1 MTPITTNMSM
11 NGWDVVSVVT
21 IPFVNAAIH
30 TQGGSPT
37 KMEVSNGTINAQA
50 GFGTWQITVGGG
62 SNLLMFNI
70 PLTNMTGTVTKDG
83 KIIAQF
89 NYPSLAAKLELVLT
103 FVDSSATDR
112 KLVVDSKTPPT
123 AILSLTDDK
132 GQNLSN
138 ALDDTFIKQ
147 ALTVWCGANLS
158 QFSHVFASVN
168 LEPSTSTDEK
178 WAFCK
183 PSTVAYTYIAGNSLT
198 NSYLGITYN
207 TAGKT
212 TPGSVAQIDPTFI
225 PAGCQAAFMLSPA
238 LFVTNFLA
246 PAARQQFGIPAS
258 SLKIDT
264 TLSNIELTAG
274 TKVALP
280 NVAAGKSD
288 TTSTIVTAVIR
299 GILGGLFEGAADVIM
314 PMPKR
319 EYHPFLEEF
328 SITVEN
334 SIVTTYAKTSTV
346 VVEEAYGTVTAL
358 NNSKSWITLSLDPKT
373 QTPKYTNTQPS
384 VNSHTIQESQGFR
397 IVQGVLQAIG
407 IVALAIG
414 AVITDGLELV
424 VIGALAGVL
433 EGGQQYVLADIESKH
448 KDVAPEIN
456 NLVNNL
462 SLPVQWAGKGPF
474 RVAQAGLYRG
484 GFFLAGTLTVAL

>member
-1 MTPITTNMSM
+1 MNM
-11 NGWDVVSVVT
+11 NGWDVVSIVT
-21 IPFVNAAIH
+21 IPFVNAAIY
-30 TQGGSPT
+30 TQAGSPT
-37 KMEVSNGTINAQA
+37 KMEVSNGTINAEA

-70 PLTNMTGTVTKDG
+70 PLTNMIGSVTKDG
-83 KIIAQF
+83 KTITQF
-89 NYPSLAAKLELVLT
+89 NYPTLAAKLELVLT
-103 FVDSSATDR
+103 LVDSSATDR

-123 AILSLTDDK
+123 AVLSLTDDK
-132 GQNLSN
+132 GQTLSN

-147 ALTVWCGANLS
+147 ALTIWCAANLS

-168 LEPSTSTDEK
+168 LEPSTSADEK

-183 PSTVAYTYIAGNSLT
+183 PSIVAYTYIAGNSLS
-198 NSYLGITYN
+198 NSYLGIIYN

-225 PAGCQAAFMLSPA
+225 PAGCQVAFMLSPA

-246 PAARQQFGIPAS
+246 PAACQQFGIPAS

-264 TLSNIELTAG
+264 TLSNLELTAG

-280 NVAAGKSD
+280 NVAAEKSD
-288 TTSTIVTAVIR
+288 TTSTVITSVIR
-299 GILGGLFEGAADVIM
+299 GILGGLFGGGADVIM

-328 SITVEN
+328 TIAVEN

-346 VVEEAYGTVTAL
+346 VVEEVYGTVTAF

-373 QTPKYTNTQPS
+373 QTLKYTNTQPS
-384 VNSHTIQESQGFR
+384 INNHTIQESQGFK
-397 IVQGVLQAIG
+397 IVQDVLQAIG
-407 IVALAIG
+407 VVALAIG
-414 AVITDGLELV
+414 AVVTDGLELV

-433 EGGQQYVLADIESKH
+433 EGGQQYALTDIESKN
-448 KDVAPEIN
+448 KEVAPEIN

-474 RVAQAGLYRG
+474 KVAQAGLCRG
-484 GFFLAGTLTVAL
+484 GFFLAGTLALAS